1 MMTQEQILE
10 EIEKLTV
17 IEKMQLI
24 EDIARSVREEIEN
37 DGEID

>member
-17 IEKMQLI
+17 VEKLQLI
-24 EDIARSVREEIEN
+24 EDIARNIREELEK
-37 DGEID
+37 DGEI